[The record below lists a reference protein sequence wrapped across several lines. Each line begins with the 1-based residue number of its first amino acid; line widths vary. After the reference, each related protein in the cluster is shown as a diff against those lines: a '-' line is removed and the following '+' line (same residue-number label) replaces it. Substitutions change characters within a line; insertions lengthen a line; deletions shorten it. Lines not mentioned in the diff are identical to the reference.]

1 MSAAR
6 GDLDRVLERTGAT
19 YRQLD
24 YWCRQGYLSP
34 GTPGTGAVRDWPE
47 SEIRAATAMA
57 RLTAVGISPGLAAR
71 VARAGGSLEVGPGVY
86 ISLGDPGGG
95 LP

>member
-1 MSAAR
+1 MIGTR
-6 GDLDRVLERTGAT
+6 GDLDRVLQRTGAT

-24 YWCRQGYLSP
+24 WWCRQGYLSP
-34 GTPGTGAVRDWPE
+34 GTPGIGAVRDWPE
-47 SEIRAATAMA
+47 SEIRVAAAMV
-57 RLTAVGISPGLAAR
+57 RLTAVGIPPRLAVE
-71 VARAGGSLEVGPGVY
+71 VARAGGSLEAGPGVY